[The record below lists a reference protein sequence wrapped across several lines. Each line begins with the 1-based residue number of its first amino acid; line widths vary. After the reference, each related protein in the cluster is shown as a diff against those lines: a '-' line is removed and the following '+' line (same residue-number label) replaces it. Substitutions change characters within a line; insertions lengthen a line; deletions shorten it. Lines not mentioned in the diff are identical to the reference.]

1 MKQPTLQIAITA
13 CLTLT
18 PLSEGYT
25 MFYRHEFG
33 SELPHLEQTADKQ
46 KPAELTPNCTKQSKK
61 KKTTEQP
68 SNQTKSNPTHQNQGA
83 YAQPEYYFSSHFRVL
98 VTIIAQHL
106 HCIFWTSTKG
116 IAQTCL
122 TYFSSVTRCY
132 ALLPSPAG

>member
-13 CLTLT
+13 CLMLT

-61 KKTTEQP
+61 KKQLN
-68 SNQTKSNPTHQNQGA
+68 NQAIKQNQI
-83 YAQPEYYFSSHFRVL
+83 QPTKTKVPTLNLNITLVLIFRFS
-98 VTIIAQHL
+98 
-106 HCIFWTSTKG
+106 
-116 IAQTCL
+116 
-122 TYFSSVTRCY
+122 
-132 ALLPSPAG
+132 